1 MLTKRN
7 SLIAFLL
14 FFIFSSYS
22 FSQSVL
28 NLRPYDGTPES
39 YLVAQIRADTTATNG
54 LLPDRVY
61 QLESN
66 GVYLN
71 TEILNVAAG
80 QTIRIRGVGN
90 IPIIYQYP
98 TGTGAN
104 PTRPPGNLFV
114 LLGGNLEMT
123 NVAVAGIFEP
133 IPETLNDVQGGLIN
147 TTQPG
152 SSIII
157 DNCILSN
164 VNGQPIRTGSATVKV
179 KVINTIFA
187 NLGSLTTSNF
197 GAGKGLDLREA
208 SCDSLILVNNTFV
221 NYQDRPVRHYNF
233 GNPLAGTGII
243 DYCIIDHNT
252 FLNGMSFH
260 GLLSLGN
267 VGTEVRITNNLFM
280 DAYALGEDS
289 TDVTRSVEWGNTG
302 EFYPNG
308 NNTMPWIFTAPN
320 DTTEWTVENN
330 YYSISAAGQAF
341 LDSHPPISEGSPL
354 SEHIKGRL
362 GAAAATAF
370 TKIPAL
376 TMTNIPDLMISLMEY
391 YWSPTGGNK
400 TKDKPNYDFT
410 IHDMDRKPITYYT
423 SQFDASYNTSSPAYT
438 GADRD
443 LPVGDLNWFPDKK
456 VIWSSVEQISNEIT
470 TNYSLE
476 QNYPNPFNP
485 TTNIVYSLPK
495 ATSVSVVIYNS
506 LGQEVTKLLNNQQ
519 QSAGKYNITWNGK
532 DNSGRTLASG
542 IYFYQLQTQDLTL
555 TKKMMLIK

>member
-1 MLTKRN
+1 MLKN
-7 SLIAFLL
+7 NIIVFLL
-14 FFIFSSYS
+14 FIIFSSYTS
-22 FSQSVL
+22 AQSIKVL
-28 NLRPYDGTPES
+28 KQYDGTPES
-39 YLVAQIRADTTATNG
+39 YLVAQIRADTLATGG

-61 QLESN
+61 HLEN
-66 GVYLN
+66 GGIYLN
-71 TEILNVAAG
+71 TEIFNVQAG
-80 QTIRIRGVGN
+80 QTIRIKGIGKK
-90 IPIIYQYP
+90 PIIYQYP

-123 NVAVAGIFEP
+123 NVAVTGIFEP
-133 IPETLNDVQGGLIN
+133 IAETINDMQGGLIN

-152 SSIII
+152 SSIIV
-157 DNCILSN
+157 DDCILSN

-179 KVINTIFA
+179 KVTNTIFA

-197 GAGKGLDLREA
+197 GAGKGIDLREA
-208 SCDSLILVNNTFV
+208 SCDSLILIHNTFV

-252 FLNGMSFH
+252 FINGMSFH

-267 VGTEVRITNNLFM
+267 VGTEVKITNNLFM

-289 TDVTRSVEWGNTG
+289 TDVERSVEWGNTG
-302 EFYPNG
+302 EFFANG
-308 NNTMPWIFTAPN
+308 NHTMPWIFTAPN
-320 DTTEWTVENN
+320 DTTQWTVANN
-330 YYSISAAGQAF
+330 YYSISPAGQAF
-341 LDSHPPISEGSPL
+341 LNNHPPANEGSPL
-354 SEHIKGRL
+354 SQHIKGRL

-370 TKIPAL
+370 TKVPAL
-376 TMTNIPDLMISLMEY
+376 TMNNIPNLMIALMEY

-400 TKDKPNYDFT
+400 TKNKPNYDYT
-410 IHDMDRKPITYYT
+410 IHDMDRRPITYYIDN
-423 SQFDASYNTSSPAYT
+423 FDASYNTTSPAYT
-438 GADRD
+438 GADRG

-456 VIWSSVEQISNEIT
+456 VIWSSVQQIGNEIT
-470 TNYSLE
+470 TDYRLE

-495 ATSVSVVIYNS
+495 ATSVSIVIYNS

-519 QSAGKYNITWNGK
+519 QSAGQYNISWNGK
-532 DNSGRTLASG
+532 DNSGRSLASG